1 MFAKLL
7 KHEWK
12 ASWATLGI
20 ITLSILGLSVLA
32 TIDLRLMMNVDLA
45 TDNGAF
51 AALLTMAC
59 GLFLFAYVVALVVY
73 AVGTQFVLLHRFY
86 KNKFTDEGY
95 LTFTLP
101 VNVHQIFWASFV
113 NMLIW
118 LVISV
123 VTVSMAVFVLL
134 LFGTAQEGLV
144 NTEIFS
150 GIGNVL
156 QGLLDLPWEELFG
169 GDATYLVVVYCLQ
182 LLIAPFQGL
191 VIPMACITIGA
202 MVAKK
207 HKILAAFGIY
217 YGINTASSMVSS
229 VLTMLPSAF
238 VSVNGGDLLT
248 QTNVTVTISLLLSM
262 GLTVGAYFLTTWIMR
277 RKLNLP

>member
-32 TIDLRLMMNVDLA
+32 TVDLRLMLNIDLA

-51 AALLTMAC
+51 ASLLTMAC
-59 GLFLFAYVVALVVY
+59 GLFLFAYAVALVVY
-73 AVGTQFVLLHRFY
+73 AVGTQFVLLYRFY

-118 LVISV
+118 LAISV
-123 VTVSMAVFVLL
+123 VTVAAAIVVVL

-150 GIGNVL
+150 GIGNIL
-156 QGLLDLPWEELFG
+156 QGVVELPWEDLLG
-169 GDATYLVVVYCLQ
+169 GDTTYLVVVYCLQ
-182 LLIAPFQGL
+182 LLAAPFGL
-191 VIPMACITIGA
+191 IIPMACITMGA

-207 HKILAAFGIY
+207 YKILAAFGIY
-217 YGINTASSMVSS
+217 YGVSTAAGMVSS
-229 VLTMLPSAF
+229 VLTMLPSAL
-238 VSVNGGDLLT
+238 VAVNGGDVVT
-248 QTNVTVTISLLLSM
+248 QMNVTMTVSLLLSM